1 MAVMK
6 VTAVD
11 LFCGSGGLSYGLQ
24 EAGISVVKG
33 VDKDPDAKH
42 AYEANVDAEFRQ
54 MDVQALA
61 QDPEPIKRWYPWDTD
76 VRVLAACAPCQP
88 YSTMSHQ
95 KNQGHE
101 DHEKWGLLKY
111 VKQIIDEVEPEV
123 VVTEN
128 VMQVRNDDVYEE
140 FVASLEKMDY
150 DINSDE
156 NKNVYGPDYGIPQK
170 RKRWVLLASKVN
182 ERVREEEDLRL
193 PEPKELDEDYDVNAE
208 DHIGHLPPVEAG
220 EPHPEYDAHHA
231 RDLSDTNLERIDNM
245 EPGGDWRLW
254 EEKGREDLLADCH
267 TRDSGRSYKAPYSRM
282 VGDEPSPTITTQ
294 FYNYGSGRFGHYDTD
309 QNRALTL
316 LEGAILQTFP
326 EDYEFYDEWEDV
338 GVTNLGRLIGNA
350 VPPLLGKHIG
360 EAILSHVGADAE
372 ALRPMAADD

>member
-1 MAVMK
+1 MK

-33 VDKDPDAKH
+33 VDKDPDCKY
-42 AYEANVDAEFRQ
+42 AYEANIDAEFRQ
-54 MDVQALA
+54 MDVKSLA
-61 QDPEPIKRWYPWDTD
+61 QNPEPIERWYPWDTD

-95 KNQGHE
+95 KDRGHE
-101 DHEKWGLLKY
+101 DHEKWGMLKY
-111 VKQIIDEVEPEV
+111 VKQIVEQVKPDV

-128 VMQVRNDDVYEE
+128 VMQVRNDDVYDE
-140 FVASLEKMDY
+140 FVASLENMGY
-150 DINSDE
+150 HINSDE

-170 RKRWVLLASKVN
+170 RKRWVLMASK
-182 ERVREEEDLRL
+182 EEGLRL
-193 PEPKELDEDYDVNAE
+193 PEPEELDEDYDIHVE

-220 EPHPEYDAHHA
+220 EPHPEYDAHRA
-231 RDLSDTNLERIDNM
+231 RNLSETNLERIDNM

-267 TRDSGRSYKAPYSRM
+267 RKDSGRSYKAPYSRM
-282 VGDEPSPTITTQ
+282 VRDEPAPTITTQ
-294 FYNYGSGRFGHYDTD
+294 FYNYGSGRFGHYDTS

-338 GVTNLGRLIGNA
+338 GVSNLGRLIGNA
-350 VPPLLGKHIG
+350 VPPLLGEHIG
-360 EAILSHVGADAE
+360 DAILSHVGVDTGATVPA
-372 ALRPMAADD
+372 AADD

>member
-1 MAVMK
+1 MK

-33 VDKDPDAKH
+33 VDADPDCKY
-42 AYEANVDAEFRQ
+42 AYEANIDAEFRQ
-54 MDVQALA
+54 MDVKSLA
-61 QDPEPIKRWYPWDTD
+61 QNPEPIKRWYPWDTD

-88 YSTMSHQ
+88 YSTMGHQ
-95 KNQGHE
+95 KDRGHE
-101 DHEKWGLLKY
+101 DHEKWGMLKY
-111 VKQIIDEVEPEV
+111 VKQIVEQVKPDV

-128 VMQVRNDDVYEE
+128 VMQVRNDDVYDE
-140 FVASLEKMDY
+140 FVASLRDMGY
-150 DINSDE
+150 SINSDE
-156 NKNVYGPDYGIPQK
+156 NKKVYGPDYGIPQK
-170 RKRWVLLASKVN
+170 RKRWVLLASN
-182 ERVREEEDLRL
+182 LSEEDECDETLQL
-193 PEPKELDEDYDVNAE
+193 PEPEDLDEDYDTHVQ

-220 EPHPEYDAHHA
+220 KSHPEYDGHRA
-231 RDLSDTNLERIDNM
+231 RALSDTNLERIDNM

-267 TRDSGRSYKAPYSRM
+267 KKASGRSYKAPYSRM
-282 VGDEPSPTITTQ
+282 VGNEPAPTITTQ

-326 EDYEFYDEWEDV
+326 EDYDFYNEWEDV
-338 GVTNLGRLIGNA
+338 GVTNLGRMIGNA
-350 VPPLLGKHIG
+350 VPPLLGEHIG
-360 EAILSHVGADAE
+360 EAILSHVGAGTE
-372 ALRPMAADD
+372 TAAPAATGD

>member
-1 MAVMK
+1 MK

-61 QDPEPIKRWYPWDTD
+61 QNPEPIERWYPWDTD
-76 VRVLAACAPCQP
+76 VRVLGACAPCQP
-88 YSTMSHQ
+88 YSTMGHQ
-95 KNQGHE
+95 KDRGHE
-101 DHEKWGLLKY
+101 DHDKWGLLKS
-111 VKQIIDEVEPEV
+111 VKKIVDQVKPDV

-128 VMQVRNDDVYEE
+128 VMQVRNDDVYDE
-140 FVASLEKMDY
+140 FVASLEEMGY

-170 RKRWVLLASKVN
+170 RKRWVLLATDVD
-182 ERVREEEDLRL
+182 EEVREEEELRL
-193 PEPKELDEDYDVNAE
+193 PEPEELEEDYDVNVE

-220 EPHPEYDAHHA
+220 EPHPEYDAHRA

-326 EDYEFYDEWEDV
+326 EEYEFYDEWEDV

-360 EAILSHVGADAE
+360 EAILSHVGADEKE
-372 ALRPMAADD
+372 ARAVAADD

>member
-111 VKQIIDEVEPEV
+111 VKQIINEVEPEV

-128 VMQVRNDDVYEE
+128 VMQVRNDDVYDE
-140 FVASLEKMDY
+140 FVASLEEMGY

-170 RKRWVLLASKVN
+170 RKRWVLLASNVD
-182 ERVREEEDLRL
+182 ERVREEEELRL
-193 PEPKELDEDYDVNAE
+193 PELKELDEDYDVNAE

-220 EPHPEYDAHHA
+220 EPHPEYDAHRA

-282 VGDEPSPTITTQ
+282 VSDEPSPTITTQ

-360 EAILSHVGADAE
+360 EAILSHVGSDAE
-372 ALRPMAADD
+372 ASRPMAADD